1 MSERHRPGL
10 ARPGDPIVYQDVW
23 RGAVFYA
30 APLTVVR
37 ETSDLIVTYRAP
49 GGLGY
54 AQPWRD
60 GLARSE
66 VILRA
71 LAEPSA
77 PTRPQVWRTNR
88 RLLLMRP
95 GAEYAVSLFWRDSD
109 DEFLGWYVDLLA
121 PVRRTAIGI
130 SSCDLM
136 LDIVIAPDLSDW
148 RWKDDD
154 EFVEAG
160 RRGLFSP
167 ELMARVR
174 ANARRCLADLAA
186 RAWPY
191 DEDWPGWRPDPA
203 WKLPSLAAG
212 WDRAW

>member
-1 MSERHRPGL
+1 MSEDHRPAF
-10 ARPGDPIVYQDVW
+10 ARPGDPIVYQDIW
-23 RGAVFYA
+23 RGKVFYG
-30 APLTVVR
+30 APLTVAR

-49 GGLGY
+49 GGVGFT
-54 AQPWRD
+54 QPWRD
-60 GLARSE
+60 GLARGE
-66 VILRA
+66 ALLGA
-71 LAEPSA
+71 LAEPA
-77 PTRPQVWRTNR
+77 VPTRPVVWRTNR

-130 SSCDLM
+130 VSCDLI

-148 RWKDDD
+148 HWKDDD

-167 ELMARVR
+167 ELVARVR
-174 ANARRCLADLAA
+174 ANARRCLADLAT

-191 DEDWPGWRPDPA
+191 VEDWPIWRPDPG
-203 WKLPSLAAG
+203 WELPSLPAG
-212 WDRAW
+212 WDRAG